1 MPVFLSWIYG
11 KGWAKGMRHT
21 SAMSLGKRDAAD
33 VVPDSPTPCHGANGC
48 SGRVQCRKARIFDV
62 SGCSIESFPGAFV
75 EPEGYRVDAGFHKR
89 DPTREGQRPCHYIG
103 NGEADRQVEAQV
115 RQRLGKIAGHG
126 EFLSQCKIS
135 ESRGF
140 APMIAFDFF
149 DRLLCVQPEERRAA
163 KDGTGWEEGKE
174 LRAS

>member
-1 MPVFLSWIYG
+1 
-11 KGWAKGMRHT
+11 MRNI
-21 SAMSLGKRDAAD
+21 SAANLGKRDAAD
-33 VVPDSPTPCHGANGC
+33 VVPDSLTPCHGANGC

-75 EPEGYRVDAGFHKR
+75 EPECYRVDAGFYKR
-89 DPTREGQRPCHYIG
+89 DPTREGQRPCHYMG
-103 NGEADRQVEAQV
+103 NGEAYRQVEAQV
-115 RQRLGKIAGHG
+115 RQRLGGIAGHA

-140 APMIAFDFF
+140 APMIASGFL

-163 KDGTGWEEGKE
+163 KDGADWEEGQE
-174 LRAS
+174 LRTS